1 MCIHI
6 QCKFIPRMCS
16 MMYMHVCTYDH
27 YVQTNDSKQEA
38 ISLWKALF
46 IPVSEKPDVYVHMK
60 F

>member
-1 MCIHI
+1 
-6 QCKFIPRMCS
+6 